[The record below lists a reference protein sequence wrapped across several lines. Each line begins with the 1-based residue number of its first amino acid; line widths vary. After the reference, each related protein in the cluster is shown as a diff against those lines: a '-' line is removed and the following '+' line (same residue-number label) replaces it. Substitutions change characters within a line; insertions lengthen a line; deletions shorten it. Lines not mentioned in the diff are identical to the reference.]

1 MAYNE
6 TLYRKDAM
14 FAKKNNTPSK
24 LDQAIDAVFADMS
37 GFTSDSDEYN
47 AMTDQLDKLYK
58 LKEIDTPKRVSPD
71 TLALVTSN
79 IVGILI
85 IVGHERAHIIASKAL
100 MFVAKP
106 R

>member
-14 FAKKNNTPSK
+14 FAKKNEPSK

-37 GFTSDSDEYN
+37 GFTSDSDEFN
-47 AMTDQLDKLYK
+47 AMTNQLDRLYK
-58 LKEIDTPKRVSPD
+58 LKEIDSSPRVSPD
-71 TLALVTSN
+71 TMLLVTSN
-79 IVGILI
+79 LVGILI
-85 IVGHERAHIIASKAL
+85 IVGHERAHIIATKAL
-100 MFVAKP
+100 MFISKP